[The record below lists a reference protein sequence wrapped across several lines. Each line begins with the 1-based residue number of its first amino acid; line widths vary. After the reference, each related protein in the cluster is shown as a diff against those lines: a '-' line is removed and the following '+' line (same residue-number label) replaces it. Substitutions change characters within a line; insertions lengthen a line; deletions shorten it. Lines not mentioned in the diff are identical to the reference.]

1 MKTVY
6 LKKSAL
12 ATEPYTLTQE
22 IEQLEAQVGRV
33 QRQVKYLSS
42 ETKTLPKQIERT
54 LRTIEALALADV
66 DRPTPSARA
75 KNEAIERQVALEEAL
90 ERYQKDLETQQGD
103 LATLQQALDEK
114 RHKLSQYV
122 AIQVM
127 E

>member
-1 MKTVY
+1 MKTIY

-22 IEQLEAQVGRV
+22 IEQLEAQVKRVQGRV
-33 QRQVKYLSS
+33 DWLSS
-42 ETKTLPKQIERT
+42 ETKTLPKRIERT

-75 KNEAIERQVALEEAL
+75 KTDAMNQQVALEEAL
-90 ERYQKDLETQQGD
+90 ERYQADLEVQRGD
-103 LATLQQALDEK
+103 LETLQQALDEK

-122 AIQVM
+122 AIQIA